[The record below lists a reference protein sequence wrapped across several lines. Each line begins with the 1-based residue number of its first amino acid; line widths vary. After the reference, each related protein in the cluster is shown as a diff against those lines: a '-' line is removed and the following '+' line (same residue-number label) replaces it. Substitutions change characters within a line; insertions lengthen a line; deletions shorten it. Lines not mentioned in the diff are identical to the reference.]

1 MNNIDT
7 SITHITPKSGNVFED
22 LGFEPREA
30 AKLKIKAQ
38 LMCQISEWIK
48 EKQLKQEEASSL
60 LHVTRP
66 RVSDVMRGKT
76 GKFTIDALV
85 DMLERTGK
93 HITLHIN

>member
-1 MNNIDT
+1 MKNIDT
-7 SITHITPKSGNVFED
+7 SITHVTPKDGNIFED

-30 AKLKIKAQ
+30 VKMKIKAQ

-48 EKQLKQEEASSL
+48 DKELKQEEASTL

-66 RVSDVMRGKT
+66 RVSDVMRGKS

-93 HITLHIN
+93 HVTMQVN

>member
-1 MNNIDT
+1 MKKIDT
-7 SITHITPKSGNVFED
+7 SVTHITSEDSNIFED
-22 LGFEPREA
+22 LGFNSIEA
-30 AKLKIKAQ
+30 SKLKIKAQ

-85 DMLERTGK
+85 DMLERIGK
-93 HITLHIN
+93 HITVQVS